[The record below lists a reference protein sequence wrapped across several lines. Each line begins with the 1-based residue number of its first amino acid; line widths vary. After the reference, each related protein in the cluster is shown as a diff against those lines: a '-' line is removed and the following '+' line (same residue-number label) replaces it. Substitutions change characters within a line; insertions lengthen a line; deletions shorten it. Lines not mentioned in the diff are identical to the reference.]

1 MASSSSTGMLPE
13 EELWVELPEELLLK
27 VLDELGWCDSRAVR
41 ATCRRWRAIHDAG
54 CKTLAVR
61 NGVTEEVICMLCGR
75 LPALTSLTLA
85 GVKSLT
91 TKGMRAVGGL
101 TALTWLGLHG
111 SNVTD
116 SGLQELTTLTS
127 LTRLSL
133 WFCSTSKA
141 GRDALKAAI
150 PGLVTY
156 PS

>member
-1 MASSSSTGMLPE
+1 MSE
-13 EELWVELPEELLLK
+13 VE
-27 VLDELGWCDSRAVR
+27 SY
-41 ATCRRWRAIHDAG
+41 HDAG
-54 CKTLAVR
+54 CKTL
-61 NGVTEEVICMLCGR
+61 
-75 LPALTSLTLA
+75 
-85 GVKSLT
+85 
-91 TKGMRAVGGL
+91 L

>member
-54 CKTLAVR
+54 CKTL
-61 NGVTEEVICMLCGR
+61 
-75 LPALTSLTLA
+75 
-85 GVKSLT
+85 
-91 TKGMRAVGGL
+91 L